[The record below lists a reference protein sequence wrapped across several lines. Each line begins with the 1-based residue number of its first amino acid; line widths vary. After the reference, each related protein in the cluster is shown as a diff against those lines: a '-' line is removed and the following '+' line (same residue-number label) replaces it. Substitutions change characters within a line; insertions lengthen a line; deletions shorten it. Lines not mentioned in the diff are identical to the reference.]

1 MKSMLRLRKFAICQI
16 QHTGFSNKMYTPH
29 HRENKTDRQNNI
41 MSKFDSVMIHI
52 FENHFAFFLQCET
65 MGLQATSPPTSPL
78 HRPPAMLKRK
88 HDLVEDIEDE
98 DSVLMAM
105 TTGSGVKKIC
115 VEVVCAERSSRLK
128 STSDEELEDYSDE
141 DSSSSSSGSHLDDE
155 SMMVSSSNA
164 SGDEENK
171 ENQINLNKLNK
182 GELDSILAK
191 TLLNTPAASS
201 SIVRYVSDLYTLV
214 DKKD

>member
-1 MKSMLRLRKFAICQI
+1 
-16 QHTGFSNKMYTPH
+16 
-29 HRENKTDRQNNI
+29 
-41 MSKFDSVMIHI
+41 
-52 FENHFAFFLQCET
+52 

-201 SIVRYVSDLYTLV
+201 TIVRYVSDLNTLM